1 MKIVIAPDKFKG
13 SLTGIEFCHAVA
25 SGIHEILPGIKILK
39 IPMAD
44 GGDGTMAALETQIPH
59 SKHGVNVR
67 DPLFRNIQAY
77 YLYDETSKT
86 AFIEMSAASGMR
98 LLKPEDQNCY
108 HTTSYGTG
116 ELIADALDQGAKK
129 IILGI
134 GGSATNDAGM
144 GMASALG
151 YVFKDKEGNLIEPI
165 GKNLSALESI
175 DTSGVHPKLGK
186 AEVKVAC
193 DVINP
198 LYGDNGAAFVY
209 GPQKGAS
216 HEQVIQLDQGL
227 RNFSKVLTRTFG
239 ESFEDVY
246 GAGAAGGMGAGS
258 MAFLQAKLESGI
270 ELVMEMLN
278 FDQKI
283 EGADWIVTGEGKFDY
298 QTLAGKTVNGV
309 IESAKAQNIQVAV
322 FCGEITLPVDAMA
335 AMDIHYAA
343 SVIER
348 AKDLQDAMENSSAYL
363 REMAV
368 EFGLKLERMG

>member
-13 SLTGIEFCHAVA
+13 SLTGLEFCDVVA
-25 SGIHEILPGIKILK
+25 SGIEEILPACKIIK

-44 GGDGTMAALETQIPH
+44 GGDGTMDALESQIPH
-59 SKHGVNVR
+59 SRHVVNVK
-67 DPLFRNIQAY
+67 DPLFRNVEAY
-77 YLYDETSKT
+77 YLYDKTSKT
-86 AFIEMSAASGMR
+86 AFVEMSAASGMR
-98 LLKPEDQNCY
+98 LLQPEEQNCY
-108 HTTSYGTG
+108 ETTSYGTG

-144 GMASALG
+144 GMAEALG
-151 YVFKDKEGNLIEPI
+151 YVFKDKAGNLVEPI
-165 GKNLSALESI
+165 GKNLSLVDTI
-175 DTSGVHPKLGK
+175 DISGVHPKLGE

-193 DVINP
+193 DVTNP
-198 LYGDNGAAFVY
+198 LFGERGAAFVY

-216 HEQVIQLDQGL
+216 PEQVIELNQGL

-239 ESFEDVY
+239 VAFEEVY

-258 MAFLQAKLESGI
+258 MAFLQARLESGI
-270 ELVMEMLN
+270 ELVQEILH

-283 EGADWIVTGEGKFDY
+283 TGAEWIITGEGKFDY

-322 FCGEITLPVDAMA
+322 FCGEISLPADAMA

-343 SVIER
+343 SIMER
-348 AKDLQDAMENSSAYL
+348 AKNLQDALENSGAYL
-363 REMAV
+363 REIAV
-368 EFGLKLERMG
+368 AFALKLERMG